1 MKKHVRKL
9 SLSRETLRTLNGDL
23 RGAVGGGGVTLDT
36 SCACDNAT
44 GCDCATD
51 FCLPATAC
59 LGSCS
64 CSG

>member
-1 MKKHVRKL
+1 MKKHVKKL
-9 SLSRETLRTLNGDL
+9 SLSRETLRTLAGDL
-23 RGAVGGGGVTLDT
+23 HGVMGGGGVTIDT

-44 GCDCATD
+44 GCECATN

-64 CSG
+64 CSR